1 MHESEP
7 AIVSA
12 LVKTQQRAQLEQ
24 LTESL
29 ASRNV
34 EGARLAFVLGSGLG
48 AFAERIENAEVLPY
62 EELAGMPRS
71 SVPGHAGQLVLGEL
85 SGVRV
90 VCQQGRAHL
99 YEGWNVEEVTRC
111 VRALCALGVRGVVLT
126 NAAGGVTGEWPV
138 PTLMRIEDH
147 MNMQGRA
154 YLSPSQAGFASPYD
168 AGLGGALDEASGVCG
183 VKLERGIYA
192 GLLGPTYETP
202 SEVRMLR
209 EFGAS
214 AIGMSTVNEALSAHA
229 AGAKVAAISCITNHC
244 AGITGEK
251 LDHQEVVDAGKQIAE
266 DFCKLLE
273 TAVPY
278 LDGALE

>member
-1 MHESEP
+1 MKTQAS
-7 AIVSA
+7 SQLDR
-12 LVKTQQRAQLEQ
+12 LVK
-24 LTESL
+24 SL
-29 ASRNV
+29 AARNV

-48 AFAERIENAEVLPY
+48 AFADRIEKVEVLPY
-62 EELAGMPRS
+62 EELEGMPRS
-71 SVPGHAGQLVLGEL
+71 AVPGHAGKLVIGEL

-90 VCQQGRAHL
+90 VCQQGRVHL
-99 YEGWNVEEVTRC
+99 YEGWSVEEVTRC

-126 NAAGGVTGEWPV
+126 NAAGGVNETWPV

-147 MNMQGRA
+147 LNLQGRA
-154 YLSPSQAGFASPYD
+154 HLAPSQAGFASPYD
-168 AGLGGALDEASGVCG
+168 AELGAALDEASKACG
-183 VKLERGIYA
+183 VSLQRGLYA

-209 EFGAS
+209 KFGAS

-229 AGAKVAAISCITNHC
+229 AGARVAAVSCITNMG

-266 DFCKLLE
+266 DFCTLLAA
-273 TAVPY
+273 AVPH
-278 LDGALE
+278 LDRSLGE